1 MGKRIILSILLC
13 LFLSFAF
20 IIPANAVEIGAI
32 GTPGSSVSDYDYIVS
47 LVANGQRLVRDVNL
61 ILHAVYFQ
69 TTGGLTTI
77 TYARSNDNGATWIG
91 QQIVA
96 QGNGAN
102 TFVLAPSIAV
112 NNASPAGIF
121 IVYNVFNSTTRE
133 TRTFIVNSS
142 ATILTTAAFSGPTQ
156 ISNQLTGYVVPTDPN
171 LISPVPRAIENYL
184 MFDNAGLLHLA
195 WTYINDT
202 ESYIY
207 YANSV
212 NGTNWVMTPTV
223 FNTFTGEVGSDRNP
237 RLGLDPL
244 TNQVTLTWMSQRP
257 PVATLPNYPDGA
269 RVALATRTAG
279 VGGTFGAVTY
289 ESGSA
294 ANSLSYP
301 DITFD
306 TAGNRHLTFT
316 ELNGANYL
324 VQYREGTTGPLTTL
338 SASNTSLKIPII
350 SMTTNDVPVVLYWE
364 DPSLATA
371 FFNSTS
377 KMSPTVWRT
386 PVIVQSP
393 TNRRNASMIPIIR
406 NDLLSAV
413 WFERVTFNTMYAQD
427 TDQIPPYQVASTNIS
442 VSLLG
447 TQPNCLGDTQQ
458 ISAALSVVPP
468 GSTEVQFELRTAANA
483 VVSTSGWITAAPAP
497 ANFTFTNVPDNTS
510 YYVFVRAR
518 DAALNVSVDSASSNV
533 IVVPDDTSACV
544 SFNILIP
551 PVSPAPGPTCAIGN
565 FVSGRWYADDPFD
578 VNAPISFFAD
588 ADQVLPVG
596 TAINPSPLVALTENG
611 SFGSAIFDVTALANG
626 SYFLEGQ
633 INGPVI
639 GLLNAWQVAPAF
651 AKNTGLNE
659 IPVINITAPALANQ
673 LPTNGIYTINYQ
685 YVDTVAPASTVTL
698 YADVDNIFGNGNEV
712 LIGSNAAPVGAGVQN
727 GTFNWNTTNA
737 AGPTNYIYATI
748 SDGQCSSSIYSAG
761 TVFVAPANSFGQRIY
776 NFPNPFSPMTA
787 NPYQSTTNI
796 VVRLDSPSDFDL
808 YIFNTH
814 GQTIYRQNITGVVGN
829 FPNFV
834 WDGRDSRGNI
844 VPNGVYILKA
854 LVKNTKQ
861 VFTGRLSV
869 LDK

>member
-1 MGKRIILSILLC
+1 MVWMG
-13 LFLSFAF
+13 
-20 IIPANAVEIGAI
+20 
-32 GTPGSSVSDYDYIVS
+32 
-47 LVANGQRLVRDVNL
+47 
-61 ILHAVYFQ
+61 
-69 TTGGLTTI
+69 
-77 TYARSNDNGATWIG
+77 
-91 QQIVA
+91 
-96 QGNGAN
+96 
-102 TFVLAPSIAV
+102 
-112 NNASPAGIF
+112 
-121 IVYNVFNSTTRE
+121 NVTS
-133 TRTFIVNSS
+133 
-142 ATILTTAAFSGPTQ
+142 
-156 ISNQLTGYVVPTDPN
+156 YPN
-171 LISPVPRAIENYL
+171 
-184 MFDNAGLLHLA
+184 
-195 WTYINDT
+195 
-202 ESYIY
+202 
-207 YANSV
+207 
-212 NGTNWVMTPTV
+212 
-223 FNTFTGEVGSDRNP
+223 
-237 RLGLDPL
+237 
-244 TNQVTLTWMSQRP
+244 
-257 PVATLPNYPDGA
+257 
-269 RVALATRTAG
+269 
-279 VGGTFGAVTY
+279 VGGTISSASRTPTGPLTGTW
-289 ESGSA
+289 SGIS
-294 ANSLSYP
+294 NFSSNNIKYP
-301 DITFD
+301 DVIYD
-306 TAGNRHLTFT
+306 SSNNRHLTWT
-316 ELNGANYL
+316 EVAGANQTIRYSMNG
-324 VQYREGTTGPLTTL
+324 GTLTNI
-338 SASNTSLKIPII
+338 SATDSNIKHSHIAI
-350 SMTTNDVPVVLYWE
+350 TTFQVPVI
-364 DPSLATA
+364 
-371 FFNSTS
+371 FFNSGSLLTNFTYNSSS
-377 KMSPTVWRT
+377 KMSATVWSG
-386 PVIVQSP
+386 PFAQS
-393 TNRRNASMIPIIR
+393 NAGRYAGSVIPIIR
-406 NDLLSAV
+406 TNAGNELLSMT
-413 WFERVTFNTMYAQD
+413 WFVTHPADPFSFFNRYAED
-427 TDQIPPYQVASTNIS
+427 ADRIAPYQVTSSNIS

-447 TQPNCLGDTQQ
+447 AQPNCLGDAQQ

-518 DAALNVSVDSASSNV
+518 DAALNVSVDSASSNI

-544 SFNILIP
+544 SFNILTP